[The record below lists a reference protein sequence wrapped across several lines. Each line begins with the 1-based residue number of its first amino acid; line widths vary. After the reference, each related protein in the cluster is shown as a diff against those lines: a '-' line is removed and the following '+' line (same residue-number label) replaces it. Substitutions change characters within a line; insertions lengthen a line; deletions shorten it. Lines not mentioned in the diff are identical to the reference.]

1 MGTGVWRDEPCSGL
15 TPIRT
20 KTSRTPDFYRQT
32 SMVDRSIGPS
42 GMAFWTISMWLRTS
56 ALGRSMHSVVYSTAN
71 LREGKYEESGY
82 RYLQD
87 ADLSIQG
94 VDSNLAWDHSLRVAR
109 AIEIP
114 IDVRFEWRNKEAA
127 ARPGE
132 EAILEWAPQAS

>member
-1 MGTGVWRDEPCSGL
+1 
-15 TPIRT
+15 
-20 KTSRTPDFYRQT
+20 
-32 SMVDRSIGPS
+32 MVAHKRLGSFD
-42 GMAFWTISMWLRTS
+42 ALR
-56 ALGRSMHSVVYSTAN
+56 RVSTAN

-127 ARPGE
+127 DRPGE